1 MAVVLVLALGAGGAA
16 AWRTGVLDD
25 AAREVGD
32 RLAALTGDPAPGP
45 DDPSRVPPPDG
56 LDLPDLDEPAPV
68 AAEADPRALDRAA
81 VRRALAAALVDP
93 GLGRH
98 GVAAVAGLGDG
109 AAGSAPVG
117 LVARGR
123 TPAAV
128 PASTTKLLTA
138 VGALSVLD
146 PATTFETRV
155 VRRGSTLTLVGGGDP
170 FLARTPAAAE
180 GAAYPRR
187 ADVTTLAR
195 RTAAALRGTG
205 AAPLRLT
212 YDASLFTGPAVN
224 PSWPADYVPDG
235 VVAPISALWVDE
247 GRPAG
252 GVGRV
257 ADPAREAADVFAAAL
272 RQAGVA
278 VQGRPRRAQAAVGA
292 DPVAEVSS
300 APLPEI
306 VDQLLQVSDNEA
318 TEVLLR
324 HVGLASGGEGSSAA
338 GVAGV
343 AEVLRDLGVP
353 VPVRQL
359 DGSGLSRENLIAPET
374 LVGVLRAVGT
384 SAEDSPLRAVL
395 GGLPVAGFTGSLA
408 LRFDDVA
415 PDAVGGVRAK
425 TGTLTGV
432 SSLAGVAVD
441 RRGTPLV
448 FALMADRIR
457 EVDTLDA
464 RAALDRAA
472 AALAACTC
480 S

>member
-1 MAVVLVLALGAGGAA
+1 M
-16 AWRTGVLDD
+16 
-25 AAREVGD
+25 
-32 RLAALTGDPAPGP
+32 
-45 DDPSRVPPPDG
+45 
-56 LDLPDLDEPAPV
+56 
-68 AAEADPRALDRAA
+68 
-81 VRRALAAALVDP
+81 
-93 GLGRH
+93 
-98 GVAAVAGLGDG
+98 
-109 AAGSAPVG
+109 
-117 LVARGR
+117 
-123 TPAAV
+123 
-128 PASTTKLLTA
+128 
-138 VGALSVLD
+138 
-146 PATTFETRV
+146 
-155 VRRGSTLTLVGGGDP
+155 
-170 FLARTPAAAE
+170 
-180 GAAYPRR
+180 
-187 ADVTTLAR
+187 
-195 RTAAALRGTG
+195 
-205 AAPLRLT
+205 
-212 YDASLFTGPAVN
+212 
-224 PSWPADYVPDG
+224 
-235 VVAPISALWVDE
+235 
-247 GRPAG
+247 
-252 GVGRV
+252 
-257 ADPAREAADVFAAAL
+257 
-272 RQAGVA
+272 
-278 VQGRPRRAQAAVGA
+278 
-292 DPVAEVSS
+292 SS

-415 PDAVGGVRAK
+415 PDAVGDVRAK